1 MDAHNSQCTP
11 PRQVSFFP
19 GQTRGFFGGSTK
31 NGAATNLHS
40 EAQVDAVVVTRKFL
54 IAHPEACRLPIAG
67 DGQMKPH
74 ARKNQ
79 HVHGSEDGRM
89 LRVFFLRRCEE
100 EADEF
105 PGYRAALAK
114 FARARI
120 E

>member
-11 PRQVSFFP
+11 PRQVSFFRAKHAVFW
-19 GQTRGFFGGSTK
+19 GKHQKWCSHKSSF
-31 NGAATNLHS
+31 

-114 FARARI
+114 FARAKI